1 MRRTYKHILP
11 AMLACSAILFSCSD
25 WTDTESLDI
34 HIPTIEEQNPELY
47 ARYVQSLN
55 EYKASEHKVVIA
67 SVNNLS
73 TMPSSRSQRLV
84 DMPDSLDYICLN
96 NILAVNEMNVS
107 EMKEVRKLGTKV
119 LGLIDFDAIES
130 AWKRILD
137 EEANT
142 PADSETPE
150 EGEGEEPIDNES
162 RFIVYCQREVVKRIN
177 IGSLLGVDGFIANFT
192 GFDLNVLSEEGLAA
206 ERDRQAAFFDAIDGW
221 RTATNEVLIFK
232 GVPQNVVDRAILSD
246 CKYIILNAHSAKS
259 ISQMSYVG
267 IMASVADVPT
277 DRFIIGVT
285 TPYTTIS
292 GAIYGTLSNNSSAI
306 VGAAQWAIAG
316 TDDFTKVGISID
328 NAEQDYYNVSKIYT
342 NTREAINILSPT
354 VN

>member
-55 EYKASEHKVVIA
+55 DYKASEHKIVIA

-107 EMKEVRKLGTKV
+107 EMNEVRKLGTKV

-130 AWKRILD
+130 AWKRIL
-137 EEANT
+137 EEETNAPT
-142 PADSETPE
+142 EGETPE
-150 EGEGEEPIDNES
+150 EGEEPVDNEA
-162 RFIVYCQREVVKRIN
+162 RFIEYCQSEVAKRITAGN
-177 IGSLLGVDGFIANFT
+177 ALGVDGFVANFT
-192 GFDLNVLSEEGLAA
+192 GFDLNVLLEEGIAA
-206 ERDRQAAFFDAIDGW
+206 ETARQAAFFDGIANW
-221 RTATNEVLIFK
+221 KASSNKVLMFK
-232 GVPQNVVDRAILSD
+232 GVPQNVVVRTILSD
-246 CKYIILNAHSAKS
+246 CKYIILNAHSAMS

>member
-55 EYKASEHKVVIA
+55 DYKASEHKIVIA

-107 EMKEVRKLGTKV
+107 EMNEVRKLGTKV

-130 AWKRILD
+130 AWKAILD
-137 EEANT
+137 EEAN
-142 PADSETPE
+142 ADTD
-150 EGEGEEPIDNES
+150 GDDTEGEEPVNNEA
-162 RFIVYCQREVVKRIN
+162 RFIEYCQSEVAKRITAGN
-177 IGSLLGVDGFIANFT
+177 ALGVDGFIANFT
-192 GFDLNVLSEEGLAA
+192 GFDLNVLLEEGIAA
-206 ERDRQAAFFDAIDGW
+206 ETARQAAFFDGIANW
-221 RTATNEVLIFK
+221 KAASNKTLMFK
-232 GVPQNVVDRAILSD
+232 GVPQNVMNKTLLSD
-246 CKYIILNAHSAKS
+246 CQYIILSAHSAKNL
-259 ISQMSYVG
+259 SQMSYLAL
-267 IMASVADVPT
+267 MASVTGVPT
-277 DRFIIGVT
+277 DRFVIGVT
-285 TPYTTIS
+285 TPYTTPS
-292 GAIYGTLSNNSSAI
+292 ATVNGELTGGASAV

-316 TDDFTKVGISID
+316 TAEFTKAGISID
-328 NAEQDYYNVSKIYT
+328 NAEQDYYNASKIYT
-342 NTREAINILSPT
+342 NIRTAINVLSPT
-354 VN
+354 VK

>member
-55 EYKASEHKVVIA
+55 DYKASEHKIVIA

-96 NILAVNEMNVS
+96 NIVEVNEMNVS
-107 EMKEVRKLGTKV
+107 EMNEVRKLGTKV

-130 AWKRILD
+130 AWKAILD
-137 EEANT
+137 EEAN
-142 PADSETPE
+142 ADTDSNDT
-150 EGEGEEPIDNES
+150 EGEEPVNNEA
-162 RFIVYCQREVVKRIN
+162 RFIEYCQSEVAKRITAGN
-177 IGSLLGVDGFIANFT
+177 ALGVDGFIANFT
-192 GFDLNVLSEEGLAA
+192 GFDLNVLLEEGIAA
-206 ERDRQAAFFDAIDGW
+206 ETARQAAFFDGIANW
-221 RTATNEVLIFK
+221 KAASNKTLMFK
-232 GVPQNVVDRAILSD
+232 GVPQNVMNKTLLSD
-246 CKYIILNAHSAKS
+246 CQYIILSAHSAKNL
-259 ISQMSYVG
+259 SQMSYLAL
-267 IMASVADVPT
+267 MASVTGVPT
-277 DRFIIGVT
+277 DRFVIGVT
-285 TPYTTIS
+285 TPYTTPS
-292 GAIYGTLSNNSSAI
+292 ATVNGELTGGASAV

-316 TDDFTKVGISID
+316 TAEFTKAGISID
-328 NAEQDYYNVSKIYT
+328 NAEQDYYNASKIYT
-342 NTREAINILSPT
+342 NIRTAINVLSPT
-354 VN
+354 VK

>member
-47 ARYVQSLN
+47 ARYVESLN
-55 EYKASEHKVVIA
+55 DYKASEHKVVIA

-96 NILAVNEMNVS
+96 NIVEVNEMNVS
-107 EMKEVRKLGTKV
+107 EMNEVRKLGTKV

-130 AWKRILD
+130 AWKAILD
-137 EEANT
+137 EEAN
-142 PADSETPE
+142 ADTDSNDT
-150 EGEGEEPIDNES
+150 EGEEPVNNEA
-162 RFIVYCQREVVKRIN
+162 RFIEYCQSEVAKRITAGN
-177 IGSLLGVDGFIANFT
+177 ALGVDGFIANFT
-192 GFDLNVLSEEGLAA
+192 GFDLNVLLEEGIAA
-206 ERDRQAAFFDAIDGW
+206 ETARQAAFFDGIANW
-221 RTATNEVLIFK
+221 KAASNKTLMFK
-232 GVPQNVVDRAILSD
+232 GVPQNVVVRTILSD
-246 CKYIILNAHSAKS
+246 CKYIILNAHSAMS

>member
-107 EMKEVRKLGTKV
+107 EMNEVRKLGTKV
-119 LGLIDFDAIES
+119 LGLIDFDTMES
-130 AWKRILD
+130 AWKAILD
-137 EEANT
+137 EEANAAT
-142 PADSETPE
+142 NGDDT
-150 EGEGEEPIDNES
+150 EGEEPADNEA
-162 RFIVYCQREVVKRIN
+162 RFIEYCQSEVAKRISAGN
-177 IGSLLGVDGFIANFT
+177 ALGVDGFIANFT
-192 GFDLNVLSEEGLAA
+192 GFDLNVLLEEGIAA
-206 ERDRQAAFFDAIDGW
+206 ETARQAAFFDGIANW
-221 RTATNEVLIFK
+221 KASSNKTLMFK
-232 GVPQNVVDRAILSD
+232 GVPQNVINKTLLSD
-246 CKYIILNAHSAKS
+246 CQYIILSAHSAKNL
-259 ISQMSYVG
+259 SQMSYLAL
-267 IMASVADVPT
+267 MASVTGVPT
-277 DRFIIGVT
+277 DRFVIGVT
-285 TPYTTIS
+285 TPYTTPS
-292 GAIYGTLSNNSSAI
+292 STVNGELTGGASAI

-316 TDDFTKVGISID
+316 TADFTKAGISID
-328 NAEQDYYNVSKIYT
+328 NAEKDYYNVSKIYT
-342 NTREAINILSPT
+342 NIREAINVLSPT
-354 VN
+354 VK